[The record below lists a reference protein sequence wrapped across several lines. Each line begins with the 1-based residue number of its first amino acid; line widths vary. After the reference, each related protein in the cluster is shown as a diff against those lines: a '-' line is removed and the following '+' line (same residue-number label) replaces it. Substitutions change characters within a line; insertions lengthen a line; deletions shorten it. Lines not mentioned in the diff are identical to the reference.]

1 MRRWET
7 RARKVKGIFS
17 LPGYRKSDASKGL
30 VTEGLVAEGLVGLV
44 AEGLKSLFYRWLGG
58 FREEYELF

>member
-17 LPGYRKSDASKGL
+17 PSGYPKCDASEDL
-30 VTEGLVAEGLVGLV
+30 VKEGLVADGSRK
-44 AEGLKSLFYRWLGG
+44 A
-58 FREEYELF
+58 